1 MNKKPVQVEVTW
13 SKELRKEASR
23 LASMAN
29 KRIQRLENAG
39 LTTSPAYKKWVEDGG
54 VKFGIRGKTIN
65 EVQAEVARL
74 KNFINANT
82 STIRGLNTTLKDMAA
97 NTGLKYS
104 NVKELHAKS
113 EKFFELASKVEQYLR
128 TVEDMASAIGY
139 QKIWEAINQYVEA
152 GEIDLASSRN
162 DLDHMTSIISDALVS
177 HDSGKAEIIPH
188 GNDTIWG
195 VVKK

>member
-1 MNKKPVQVEVTW
+1 MAKVRVEVTW
-13 SKELRKEASR
+13 SKELRKDASR

-29 KRIQRLENAG
+29 KRLQRLESAG
-39 LTTSPAYKKWVEDGG
+39 LTHSPAYKKWLEDGG
-54 VKFGIRGKTIN
+54 QKFGVKGKTIN

-74 KNFINANT
+74 KNFINSNT
-82 STIRGLNTTLKDMAA
+82 STIRGLNNTLKEMAA
-97 NTGLKYS
+97 NTGMKYS

-152 GEIDLASSRN
+152 TDADLTSSSIDL
-162 DLDHMTSIISDALVS
+162 DQMTAIISDALAS
-177 HDSGKAEIIPH
+177 RDSGRADEMPYEGSII
-188 GNDTIWG
+188 WS
-195 VVKK
+195 VVK